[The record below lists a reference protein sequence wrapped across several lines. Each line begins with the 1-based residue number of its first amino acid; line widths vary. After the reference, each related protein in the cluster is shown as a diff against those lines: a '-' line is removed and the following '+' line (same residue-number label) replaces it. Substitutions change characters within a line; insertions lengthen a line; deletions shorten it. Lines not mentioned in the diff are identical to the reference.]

1 MEEKLEIKKLIEE
14 NNLFKKISGYSKEYL
29 MLIKLYLIN
38 GACGLKKQ
46 TEDQVANNMITG
58 YTIKSCANEN
68 YDYLPYVVNCKQ
80 KIELGSSRFVKDYK
94 IGQFLPKCKECKL
107 KEECIKFIIVNFI
120 YEINKYNQEN
130 STNIGYIDVIN
141 ELLAEPQEELKNFTD
156 KSIFEK
162 VDFYDLIFIKTILQS
177 KFIYMSEFNEETKKA
192 KFNYIKL
199 DSREG
204 YVLYINKLYDFYKGA
219 FYSQI
224 EIDAN
229 NFNFEQGKEETKREY
244 IYKIA
249 AIYSY
254 YIEHDKLDI
263 IKALEEYLKDGC
275 GLINS
280 ERSYYFYARYKN
292 KVAELPYSQKVKQ
305 TIINLFNYVIN
316 YNYNG
321 NTPYIPINILMYTE
335 DKESVENI
343 TRIIS
348 DFMWFFNF
356 LPENKGF
363 YKESMNDMI
372 LDRHVIGK
380 IYYNLET
387 KEQRK
392 GTLIIENFENLMYT
406 DELNCN
412 MIMNLLTDQ
421 LERCRGICTVIYGK
435 KETIGTIIEK
445 HPKLNYKI
453 FDIKL
458 ELDELDIDNLYK
470 VTFDKLS
477 RTERI
482 EEKAKTKLYN
492 YIKSSYSKSE
502 VKEMDYISELYTKII
517 LDKNKTVNAD
527 KTKMILES
535 NIPDVYNTR
544 NLGEILEE
552 LNSLVGLYNI
562 KNQLDKLIHLLKF
575 NKKVNMDM
583 SETNL
588 HMVFTGNPGTGK
600 TTVARIVSDILYNL
614 GYIKQN
620 KLVEVSAKDLIAEYV
635 GQTSGKTYRTM
646 KSAFGGVLFI
656 DEAYSILSQG
666 KTSFGPECIATII
679 KIMEDHKNELVVIF
693 AGYEKEMEEFI
704 RSNPGLKSRIGY
716 LIKFKDYNV
725 DELMEIFNKLLEKNK
740 LKIEDLA
747 KETVRQ
753 VITDSSKI
761 DNFGNGRFINNLFQN
776 ILIEH
781 AKNTSELEDLDRLY
795 TITLQD
801 INKEDLVVKSNER
814 KRIGF

>member
-141 ELLAEPQEELKNFTD
+141 ELLAEPQEQLKNFTD

-224 EIDAN
+224 EIDVN

-254 YIEHDKLDI
+254 YMEHDKLDI

-280 ERSYYFYARYKN
+280 ERSYYFYAKYKN

-406 DELNCN
+406 DDLNCN

-421 LERCRGICTVIYGK
+421 LERCKGICTVIYGK

>member
-38 GACGLKKQ
+38 DACGLKKQ

-130 STNIGYIDVIN
+130 STNIGYLDVIN
-141 ELLAEPQEELKNFTD
+141 EMLAEPQEELKNFTD

-224 EIDAN
+224 EIDVN

-254 YIEHDKLDI
+254 YMEHDKLDI

-280 ERSYYFYARYKN
+280 ERSYYFYAKYKN

>member
-224 EIDAN
+224 EIDVN

-254 YIEHDKLDI
+254 YMEHDKLDI

-280 ERSYYFYARYKN
+280 ERSYYFYAKYKN

-406 DELNCN
+406 DDFNCN

-421 LERCRGICTVIYGK
+421 LERCKGICTVIYGK

>member
-130 STNIGYIDVIN
+130 STNIGCLDVIN
-141 ELLAEPQEELKNFTD
+141 EMLAEPQEELKNFTD

-224 EIDAN
+224 EIDVN

-254 YIEHDKLDI
+254 YMEHDKLDI

-280 ERSYYFYARYKN
+280 ERSYYFYAKYKN

-406 DELNCN
+406 DDLNCN

-421 LERCRGICTVIYGK
+421 LERCKGICTVIYGK

>member
-130 STNIGYIDVIN
+130 STNIGYLDVIN
-141 ELLAEPQEELKNFTD
+141 EMLAEPQEELKNFTD

-224 EIDAN
+224 EIDVN

-254 YIEHDKLDI
+254 YMEHDKLDI

-356 LPENKGF
+356 LPENRGF

-406 DELNCN
+406 DDLNCN

-421 LERCRGICTVIYGK
+421 LERCKGICTVIYGK

>member
-130 STNIGYIDVIN
+130 STNIGYLDVIN
-141 ELLAEPQEELKNFTD
+141 EMLAESQEELKNFTD

-224 EIDAN
+224 EIDVN

-254 YIEHDKLDI
+254 YMEHDKLDI

-280 ERSYYFYARYKN
+280 ERSYYFYAKYKN

-406 DELNCN
+406 DDLNCN

-421 LERCRGICTVIYGK
+421 LERCKGICTVIYGK

-588 HMVFTGNPGTGK
+588 HMVFTGKPGTGK

>member
-224 EIDAN
+224 EIDVN

-254 YIEHDKLDI
+254 YMEHDKLDI

-280 ERSYYFYARYKN
+280 ERSYYFYAKYKN

-348 DFMWFFNF
+348 DFMCFFNF

-406 DELNCN
+406 DDLNCN

-421 LERCRGICTVIYGK
+421 LERCKGICTVIYGK

>member
-130 STNIGYIDVIN
+130 STNIGYLDVIN
-141 ELLAEPQEELKNFTD
+141 EMLAEPQEELKNFTD

-224 EIDAN
+224 EIDVN

-254 YIEHDKLDI
+254 YMEHDKLDI

-356 LPENKGF
+356 LPENRGF

-392 GTLIIENFENLMYT
+392 GTVIIENFENLMYT
-406 DELNCN
+406 DDLNCN

-421 LERCRGICTVIYGK
+421 LERCKGICTVIYGK

>member
-14 NNLFKKISGYSKEYL
+14 NNLFKKISGYSKEYI

-224 EIDAN
+224 EIDVN

-254 YIEHDKLDI
+254 YMEHDKLDI

-280 ERSYYFYARYKN
+280 ERSYYFYAKYKN

-406 DELNCN
+406 DDLNCN

-421 LERCRGICTVIYGK
+421 LERCKGICTVIYGK

-458 ELDELDIDNLYK
+458 ELDELNIDNLYK